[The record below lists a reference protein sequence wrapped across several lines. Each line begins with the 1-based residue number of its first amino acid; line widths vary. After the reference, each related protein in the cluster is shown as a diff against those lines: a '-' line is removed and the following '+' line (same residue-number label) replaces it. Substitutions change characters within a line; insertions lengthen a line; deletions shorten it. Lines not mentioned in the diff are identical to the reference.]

1 MSSRLHQPKF
11 RPRVVQKPAPPG
23 GTAAKRQA
31 CPLLLAA
38 LCLLFGNSCSF
49 SGEPL
54 FTDAPAADSTESLF
68 TKNPVS
74 RSATNSLPA
83 ATAANASPQLNAS
96 GSINSLPAA
105 MPTNASSQSNSAVVT
120 TQAGTNSASRVSTN
134 NMDALDDKYLLAIG
148 DRISFRIEEDED
160 DPRPLTV
167 MDSGD
172 LEVPYIGHFPA
183 VGKTCKELAQA
194 LKVELEK
201 AYYYRATVIISVD
214 LMTKSRGKVYLVGPV
229 RMPGPEDIPSDEVL
243 TLSKAILRAGGFTDF
258 ADRHHVKITRQ
269 GGAGEIDKETL
280 VVDVGEIFD
289 KGKTENDVALKPGDL
304 IYVPERLVHF

>member
-1 MSSRLHQPKF
+1 MSFRLHQPKF

-31 CPLLLAA
+31 CPLFLAV

-54 FTDAPAADSTESLF
+54 FADAPAADSTESLF

-74 RSATNSLPA
+74 RSATNS
-83 ATAANASPQLNAS
+83 
-96 GSINSLPAA
+96 SLAA
-105 MPTNASSQSNSAVVT
+105 MATNASLQSNAAVAT

-172 LEVPYIGHFPA
+172 LEIPYIGHYPA
-183 VGKTCKELAQA
+183 VGKSCKELAQA

>member
-1 MSSRLHQPKF
+1 MSFRLHQPKF
-11 RPRVVQKPAPPG
+11 RPRVVPKPAPPG
-23 GTAAKRQA
+23 GTAAKREA

-38 LCLLFGNSCSF
+38 LCLLFGSSCSF

-83 ATAANASPQLNAS
+83 ATAANASPQLSVA
-96 GSINSLPAA
+96 GAINSSTAA
-105 MPTNASSQSNSAVVT
+105 MATNASSQSNSAVAI
-120 TQAGTNSASRVSTN
+120 TQAGTNSTSRVSTN

-148 DRISFRIEEDED
+148 DRISFRIEEDEN
-160 DPRPLTV
+160 DPMALTV

-172 LEVPYIGHFPA
+172 LEVPYIGHYPA

-201 AYYYRATVIISVD
+201 TYYYRATVIISVD